1 MEQTMIVLC
10 IIVILMTAGTV
21 NSFYQR
27 LYSISSHP
35 VFILNLS
42 KKGFMKELKKGA
54 YEKVFDNTV
63 IEYAASL
70 LENNHMKDNIITEK
84 DNIITE
90 KDNIITEKDK
100 IFQLQEKRVND
111 IITEKDKIF
120 QLQEKRVN
128 DIITEKD
135 KIFQLQEKMINKLE
149 GELLQARSCLTGRWI
164 FELRLKRI
172 HDELTSAKMIKG
184 KFNASETCRKVTEI
198 YHERYNGNGKFA
210 ENCPYLTTM
219 LSGMYECAEKNN
231 GTIPNLV
238 KIFGT
243 LSEPIHNYGNS
254 GPDVKILTANL
265 RPEEVCLLES
275 LATSMGL
282 NFFTIDHI

>member
-54 YEKVFDNTV
+54 NEKVFDNTV

-84 DNIITE
+84 DN
-90 KDNIITEKDK
+90 
-100 IFQLQEKRVND
+100 

-198 YHERYNGNGKFA
+198 YHERYNGNGKSA